1 MKSSLIFIQKPIMYI
16 KHNNIKYVEFHRIDS
31 KAGTMGR
38 EFDLTVHQIDQEGGP
53 EQFKNID
60 KHELKVLINYFKD
73 AKIKMRQFNA
83 DTKTTSDLED
93 YDSDKLDEVI
103 R

>member
-1 MKSSLIFIQKPIMYI
+1 M
-16 KHNNIKYVEFHRIDS
+16 EFHRIDS

-38 EFDLTVHQIDQEGGP
+38 EFDLTIHLTDQEGA

-60 KHELKVLINYFKD
+60 KHELKVLINYFKT
-73 AKIKMRQFNA
+73 AGIKMRQFNA
-83 DTKTTSDLED
+83 DTKTTRDLED